1 MHYTA
6 VAPYMYPHDILI
18 TRLSELNQGFARQA
32 VKAEIV
38 LPLFPDDNYLC
49 EIFWIIS
56 CMILIIIL
64 MHVK

>member
-38 LPLFPDDNYLC
+38 LPLFPG
-49 EIFWIIS
+49 
-56 CMILIIIL
+56 
-64 MHVK
+64 